1 MSDAATPLVSV
12 DVWDTV
18 LRRRC
23 HPDEVKL
30 FTARWIFLNHHREL
44 TEGVSSVWDV
54 FDLRRACERQIGRQR
69 AERGEDDE
77 YRIDE
82 VFTLLARRLLGDRDE
97 DTIARLVAAWIEL
110 EYQHEA
116 RVSYPDPHVVHVLN
130 GTDPRRLVLLSDFY
144 MPARRLKRLVQQA
157 RPELADAR
165 VVVSCDEGFNKR
177 SGRLFVRLEQMFDT
191 PPQAH
196 IHLGDNEDSDVRVPQ
211 RLGIRA
217 LRYDNPAEERRRAER
232 ERRFARR
239 RWAFDDYWH
248 ELMIRLEDHAR
259 RTAPPARDRTSA
271 RLFAHGVH
279 FAPLYWGF
287 VLFAIEHALR
297 VGVGRVYYF
306 TREGETFCRL
316 HQRLLEDNPLGG
328 PLPEPHILEVSR
340 LATFLPSLREL
351 TPQELM
357 RIWNLYSIQPMGA
370 LLRTLDLRVEDFR
383 PLLAR
388 HGLDADTPVTYPWQ
402 HENVRRFLAD
412 PQVQRMVL
420 EARDARRTLLLGY
433 LSQRGL
439 DASTPRALIVDIG
452 WRGTIQDNLAWLL
465 PQTQITGCY
474 FGLLELLNEQPPN
487 VTKHAFGPDANR
499 DDPRAARL
507 LDFVTPLE
515 MLASPPAGST
525 VGYRPAGGRI
535 VAVREENPAETA
547 VYRRY
552 VSHFHAGVESAGPV
566 VLDWYRTCAV
576 TTSEMRPHVIEL
588 LRELVCTP
596 PRAIVRTYFRLV
608 HNETF
613 GVGRYVGRQHRLP
626 WLDLVGGL
634 VSRRWR
640 QRCVQ
645 RIEQST
651 WPQGLLKLYYLD
663 PLCHRYNR
671 ARDRQLAAGRD

>member
-1 MSDAATPLVSV
+1 MSDTPAPLISV

-30 FTARWIFLNHHREL
+30 FTARWIWLHHHREL
-44 TEGVSSVWDV
+44 PDAIRGVWDV
-54 FDLRRACERQIGRQR
+54 FDQRRACELEIGRQR
-69 AERGEDDE
+69 AARGEDDE

-82 VFTLLARRLLGDRDE
+82 VFDLLARRLLPQRSDSDRAE
-97 DTIARLVAAWIEL
+97 LVQQWLEL

-144 MPARRLKRLVQQA
+144 MPADRLHRLVRKA

-177 SGRLFVRLEQMFDT
+177 SGRLFVRLEQMLDAR
-191 PPQAH
+191 PQMH
-196 IHLGDNEDSDVRVPQ
+196 IHLGDNEDSDVQVPR
-211 RLGIRA
+211 RLGVRA
-217 LRYDNPAEERRRAER
+217 LRYENPAEERRRAER
-232 ERRFARR
+232 ERRFACR
-239 RWAFDDYWH
+239 RWAFDGYWR
-248 ELMIRLEDHAR
+248 ELMTRLEDHAR
-259 RTAPPARDRTSA
+259 RTEPPARDRTRA

-297 VGVGRVYYF
+297 AGVRRVYYF

-316 HQRLLEDNPLGG
+316 HERLLRDNPLGG
-328 PLPEPHILEVSR
+328 PLPEPRVLEVSR

-370 LLRTLDLRVEDFR
+370 LLRTLDVPVEDFR

-388 HGLDADTPVTYPWQ
+388 YGLDTDTPVTYPWQ
-402 HENVRRFLAD
+402 HESVRRFLAD
-412 PQVQRMVL
+412 PQVQRPIL
-420 EARDARRTLLLGY
+420 AARDQRRARLLRY
-433 LSQRGL
+433 LAQRGI
-439 DASTPRALIVDIG
+439 DPGCQRVLIVDIG

-474 FGLLELLNEQPPN
+474 FGLLKLLNEQPPN
-487 VTKHAFGPDANR
+487 VSKHAFGPDANR
-499 DDPRAARL
+499 DDPRTARL

-515 MLASPPAGST
+515 MLASPPTGST
-525 VGYRPAGGRI
+525 VGYAEQGDQV
-535 VAVREENPAETA
+535 VALRDENPAEKA
-547 VYRRY
+547 VYQQY
-552 VSHFHAGVESAGPV
+552 VSHFHAGVESAGPI
-566 VLDWYRTCAV
+566 VLDWYRTYAV
-576 TTSEMRPHVIEL
+576 TTAEMRPHVIEL

-596 PRAIVRTYFRLV
+596 PRAIARTYFRLV

-613 GVGRYVGRQHRLP
+613 GVGRYVGRRDRFP
-626 WLDLVGGL
+626 WLHAAAGL

-645 RIEQST
+645 RLEQST
-651 WPQGLLKLYYLD
+651 WPQGLLKCYGLD

-671 ARDRQLAAGRD
+671 AKDKQLAAGRD